1 MSPEVRK
8 NVSRGATWIRGLYML
23 LFALIFNLAELVLAA
38 VALFQFAA
46 HLLAGKPNTRLRDFG
61 AKLGAYLQ
69 EIAAFLT
76 YASEDRPFPFA
87 PWPGGGE
94 SQPVSG
100 DHGDEAPEESRGKVG
115 DEGDAGGGEPN
126 EAGVR

>member
-1 MSPEVRK
+1 MSPEVRE

-46 HLLAGKPNTRLRDFG
+46 HLLAGEPNTRLRAFG
-61 AKLGAYLQ
+61 AHLGAYLQ

-87 PWPGGGE
+87 PWPDGGDPQPISGNHGE
-94 SQPVSG
+94 
-100 DHGDEAPEESRGKVG
+100 EASEESKGKVR